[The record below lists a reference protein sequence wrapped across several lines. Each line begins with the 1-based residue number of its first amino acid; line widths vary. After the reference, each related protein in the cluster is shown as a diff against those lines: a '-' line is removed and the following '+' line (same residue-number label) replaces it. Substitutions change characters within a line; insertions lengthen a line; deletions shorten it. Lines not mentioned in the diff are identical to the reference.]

1 MNRNTLD
8 EQKYIKAK
16 NRVQKVK
23 GFYTHLTIYC
33 IVIPIIVFANL
44 KFEPHF
50 HWFWFSLIG
59 WGIGLFTH
67 WLNVFGFSKIG
78 LGKEWEDKKIK
89 ELMKNDRLNKH

>member
-1 MNRNTLD
+1 MRNTTVE

-33 IVIPIIVFANL
+33 IVMPIIIFANL
-44 KFEPHF
+44 NFEPHF

-59 WGIGLFTH
+59 WGIGLFSH

-78 LGKEWEDKKIK
+78 LGKEWENRKIK
-89 ELMKNDRLNKH
+89 EMMNDERINK